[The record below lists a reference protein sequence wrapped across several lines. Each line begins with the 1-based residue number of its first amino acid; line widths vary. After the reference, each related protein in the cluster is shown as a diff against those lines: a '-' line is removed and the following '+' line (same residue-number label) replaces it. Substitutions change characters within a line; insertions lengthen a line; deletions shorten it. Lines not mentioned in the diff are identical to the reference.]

1 MVRRLTSQS
10 SLENLKGEAKQW
22 LKAIRNGDPD
32 ARARLARS
40 HPHAPTPPT
49 IRDVQHA
56 LAREHGL
63 AGWTALRSELSRL
76 RTGSALAHN
85 ESVQELLAAADRGD
99 LSRVVEVLDR
109 HPEIVNERGELRG
122 HDGKRTPLHFAV
134 NSMNVQVIATLL
146 ERGADPNIRDDGDN
160 AMPLHFVAER
170 GHLGVA
176 RLLIEHGA
184 DPIGA
189 GDYHELEVIGWA
201 TVFGNSEEVVRYLL
215 DHGARHTIFSAV
227 ATGATDAIREIVG
240 RLRAESDRSM
250 DRTNH
255 RRRPLHLAI
264 VKKQPAALS
273 VLLELGADVE
283 MEDAAGLTP
292 LDQAALSGEGE
303 MAEQLIAHGA
313 RLRLPAAV
321 ALERYDDVERL
332 LREDPLCLRPGGR
345 WDKLLI
351 RASER
356 SGAPVI
362 ETLIRAGALVD
373 VSDDPRTSVDGAQ
386 GYTALHAAAF
396 NGNADAARALLRH
409 GASAVRREDKY
420 WGTPAGWAAYAGHEA
435 VRDII
440 LDAPTIDI
448 FDAVYFDRLSRIAEL
463 LESDSQALDRRLGAY
478 LTGNPTEPKPW
489 IDPAWSPAAFAVVHG
504 KVDGLRVLIDKG
516 ADLTVRDSAGH
527 TLIEMA
533 MARGMEEVS
542 ALLHKSSAPSDEL

>member
-1 MVRRLTSQS
+1 VI
-10 SLENLKGEAKQW
+10 N
-22 LKAIRNGDPD
+22 
-32 ARARLARS
+32 
-40 HPHAPTPPT
+40 
-49 IRDVQHA
+49 
-56 LAREHGL
+56 
-63 AGWTALRSELSRL
+63 
-76 RTGSALAHN
+76 
-85 ESVQELLAAADRGD
+85 
-99 LSRVVEVLDR
+99 VLDR
-109 HPEIVNERGELRG
+109 HPEIVSERGELRG

-134 NSMNVQVIATLL
+134 NSMNVQVIAALL
-146 ERGADPNIRDDGDN
+146 ERGADPNIRDDGDR

-170 GHLGVA
+170 GHLGVV
-176 RLLIEHGA
+176 RMLIEHGA
-184 DPIGA
+184 DPIGMD
-189 GDYHELEVIGWA
+189 DYHELEVIGWA
-201 TVFGNSEEVVRYLL
+201 TVFGKSEEVTDYLL
-215 DHGARHTIFSAV
+215 SHGARHNIFSAV
-227 ATGATDAIREIVG
+227 ATGATDAIREIAKS
-240 RLRAESDRSM
+240 RTEIDRSM

-255 RRRPLHLAI
+255 HRRPLHLAV
-264 VKKQPAALS
+264 VKKQPGALS

-313 RLRLPAAV
+313 RLGLPAAV
-321 ALERYDDVERL
+321 ALERHDDVERL
-332 LREDPLCLRPGGR
+332 LREDPDCLRPGGR

-356 SGAPVI
+356 SGARVVDV
-362 ETLIRAGALVD
+362 LIRAGASVD

-440 LDAPTIDI
+440 LDAPTIDM
-448 FDAVYFDRLSRIAEL
+448 FDAVQFDRLSRIAEV
-463 LESDSQALDRRLGAY
+463 LERDSQALDRRLGAY
-478 LTGNPTEPKPW
+478 LTGNPKEPKPW
-489 IDPAWSPAAFAVVHG
+489 IDPAWSPAAFAVAHG
-504 KVDGLRVLIDKG
+504 KVDALRVLIEKG

-533 MARGMEEVS
+533 MARGVEEVG
-542 ALLHKSSAPSDEL
+542 ALLQNSAAPSDAGES